1 LEITALVENRS
12 SVRSERLR
20 TELGLAVHVGL
31 SGAGGDLLFDAGA
44 SDAFV
49 HNAFRLGIDL
59 SRVRAVVVSHGHYD
73 HVGGLPAF
81 FSLNACA
88 PVYLHQRAASRC
100 VLRILPFLR
109 RGIGVAPSLL
119 KASPDRFRLIDRTLE
134 IADGVSVVAGLSRY
148 HPLPPDSRFFFIEDR
163 GLLVPDDFRHEI
175 LLVVQRPGGLVVL
188 AGGCHRGVRN
198 AVATIRDQFPGR
210 EIQALFCGFQAVR
223 LPLTG
228 MMPGG
233 RIDLGQLARDLLA
246 MDDVRTF
253 YTCHSTS
260 PGVVREMQKVMG
272 ERLVYF
278 GAGCRVVL

>member
-1 LEITALVENRS
+1 MEITALVENRA
-12 SVRSERLR
+12 SVRSGRLR

-31 SGAGGDLLFDAGA
+31 PAGDLLFDAGA

-49 HNAFRLGIDL
+49 HNASRLGVDL

-73 HVGGLPAF
+73 HVGGLPVF
-81 FSLNACA
+81 FPLNASA
-88 PVYLHQRAASRC
+88 PVYLHQRVASRC
-100 VLRILPFLR
+100 VLRILPFLSR
-109 RGIGVAPSLL
+109 DIGVAPSLL
-119 KASPDRFRLIDRTLE
+119 KASPDRFRFIDRTLE
-134 IADGVSVVAGLSRY
+134 IADGVFVVAGLSRC
-148 HPLPPDSRFFFIEDR
+148 HPLPPDSRYFFIEDQ
-163 GLLVPDDFRHEI
+163 GVLVPDDFRHEI
-175 LLVVQRPGGLVVL
+175 LLVVQGPGGLAVL

-198 AVATIRDQFPGR
+198 AVATIRDLFPGC
-210 EIQALFCGFQAVR
+210 EIQALFCGFHAVR
-223 LPLTG
+223 LPWTG

-260 PGVVREMQKVMG
+260 PNVVREMQKVLG